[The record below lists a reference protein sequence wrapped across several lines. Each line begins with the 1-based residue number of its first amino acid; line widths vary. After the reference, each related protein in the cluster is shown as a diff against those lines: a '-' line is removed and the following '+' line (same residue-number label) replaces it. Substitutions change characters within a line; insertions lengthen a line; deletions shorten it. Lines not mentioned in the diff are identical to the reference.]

1 MRLFLSAALL
11 VAASAAAEEPPAP
24 AGPGV
29 TIRDISANAHLA
41 AAIRLYQKLDL
52 DAALAE
58 LQLAEADAKNS
69 QDELVQVLIYRGL
82 IYSETGKL
90 SDASD
95 QFKRALAMR
104 PWAEVPPDTSPR
116 IAKNFSD
123 ARKSLWGMASVRPP
137 QKKVAAPS
145 PAAAVPPDVVPATTA
160 TPAPTAQPAVDTK

>member
-11 VAASAAAEEPPAP
+11 IATSAAAAEDTPA
-24 AGPGV
+24 ASGATMKDV
-29 TIRDISANAHLA
+29 STNAHLS

-58 LQLAEADAKNS
+58 LQLAQADAKDS
-69 QDELVQVLIYRGL
+69 QDDTVQVLIYRGL

-95 QFKRALAMR
+95 QFKRALAVR

-137 QKKVAAPS
+137 QKKIAPPTVQSTAAPAS
-145 PAAAVPPDVVPATTA
+145 AAIPPPD
-160 TPAPTAQPAVDTK
+160 AQPAPEKK